1 MCPSQ
6 LCRYRDGAACWISSS
21 CYPDHTISRNSGT
34 LGRPLVVR
42 QMFLNPPTGSSR
54 PLTSNTKKKGSE
66 ASTLATR
73 WSANL
78 VRSAHLVQ
86 RSRFFNQIGRQINRD
101 AALLLLTLRRI
112 VSQKVQLLK
121 IYTLNC
127 RHSCSPCSVSRYM
140 DQGRNEWKTP
150 SWKPLINAGRSIR
163 GDFGRGNDALL
174 EGSHCQ

>member
-1 MCPSQ
+1 MPLLQEDPVCWCIFIVLACVCPSQ
-6 LCRYRDGAACWISSS
+6 LRRYRDGAACWISSS

-112 VSQKVQLLK
+112 VSQEVQLLK
-121 IYTLNC
+121 IYTLKLPAFMQSMF
-127 RHSCSPCSVSRYM
+127 RVQIYGSR
-140 DQGRNEWKTP
+140 QE
-150 SWKPLINAGRSIR
+150 
-163 GDFGRGNDALL
+163 
-174 EGSHCQ
+174 